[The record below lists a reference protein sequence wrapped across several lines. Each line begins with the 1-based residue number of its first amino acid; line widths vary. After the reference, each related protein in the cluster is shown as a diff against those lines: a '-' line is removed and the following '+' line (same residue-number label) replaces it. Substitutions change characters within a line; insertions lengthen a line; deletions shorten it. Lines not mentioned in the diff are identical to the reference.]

1 MGGIGLFLTNL
12 ANYLAKRESNYSI
25 RLLKDLYEEETK
37 LLERILELE
46 TSIDSNP
53 NDALV
58 LQLYSRTKRTRKL
71 IAKLQ
76 DSEEI

>member
-25 RLLKDLYEEETK
+25 RLLKELYDEETK
-37 LLERILELE
+37 LLEKILELE
-46 TSIDSNP
+46 TSSDSNP
-53 NDALV
+53 NEALI

-71 IAKLQ
+71 INKLQ
-76 DSEEI
+76 NSEKI